1 MCRRKPPQW
10 ARELLHRTDSIAR
23 QLKEIK
29 MLVQVEQ
36 SQLDELDAALD
47 DVTAAISEKLQALID
62 AGTLPAA
69 DVSALLAD
77 VDALKTLVAP
87 TPAPE

>member
-1 MCRRKPPQW
+1 
-10 ARELLHRTDSIAR
+10 
-23 QLKEIK
+23 